1 MFRDVPE
8 CSMFQVL
15 STAEGGGG
23 GRGVKRTN
31 EQTRPQKE
39 KKKTAIAKPL
49 QDDK

>member
-1 MFRDVPE
+1 MFHVPG
-8 CSMFQVL
+8 FIDGV
-15 STAEGGGG
+15 GGGG
-23 GRGVKRTN
+23 GRGVERTN